1 MIKYIVNRLLYVSAV
16 GLGLTMC
23 APAPVT
29 PPAEANDVMQDYYT
43 LMEFARRNVQYERKQ
58 KKLQTLDEDIYS
70 AILEYYNG
78 SNDTTVE
85 EELLQLPSDGD
96 KQSS

>member
-1 MIKYIVNRLLYVSAV
+1 
-16 GLGLTMC
+16 MC

-29 PPAEANDVMQDYYT
+29 PPAEASDLMQDYYT
-43 LMEFARRNVQYERKQ
+43 LMQFARKNVEYERQQ

-78 SNDTTVE
+78 SNDTTE
-85 EELLQLPSDGD
+85 SEELLQLPSDGD

>member
-1 MIKYIVNRLLYVSAV
+1 
-16 GLGLTMC
+16 MC

-43 LMEFARRNVQYERKQ
+43 LMEFARRNVQYEKKQ

>member
-1 MIKYIVNRLLYVSAV
+1 
-16 GLGLTMC
+16 MC

-29 PPAEANDVMQDYYT
+29 PPAQANDLMQDYET
-43 LMEFARRNVQYERKQ
+43 LMYFAKENVEHARRE
-58 KKLQTLDEDIYS
+58 KKLETLNEDIYS

-78 SNDTTVE
+78 SNDTTE
-85 EELLQLPSDGD
+85 SEELLQLPSDGD

>member
-1 MIKYIVNRLLYVSAV
+1 MIKYTPLLFA
-16 GLGLTMC
+16 LTMC

-29 PPAEANDVMQDYYT
+29 PPAQANDLMQDYNT
-43 LMEFARRNVQYERKQ
+43 LVEFARRNVQYEKKQ
-58 KKLQTLDEDIYS
+58 KKLETLDEDIYS

-78 SNDTTVE
+78 SNDTSVE
-85 EELLQLPSDGD
+85 EELLQVPSDGD

>member
-1 MIKYIVNRLLYVSAV
+1 
-16 GLGLTMC
+16 MC

-43 LMEFARRNVQYERKQ
+43 LMEFARRNVQYERQQ

>member
-1 MIKYIVNRLLYVSAV
+1 
-16 GLGLTMC
+16 MC

-29 PPAEANDVMQDYYT
+29 PPAEASDIMQDYNT
-43 LMEFARRNVQYERKQ
+43 LMEFARRNVQYERRQ

-78 SNDTTVE
+78 SNDTTE
-85 EELLQLPSDGD
+85 SEELLQLPSDGD

>member
-1 MIKYIVNRLLYVSAV
+1 MIKYTPLLFA
-16 GLGLTMC
+16 LTMC

-29 PPAEANDVMQDYYT
+29 PPAEANDIIEDYYT
-43 LMEFARRNVQYERKQ
+43 LMEFARRNVQYERRQ

-78 SNDTTVE
+78 SNDTTE
-85 EELLQLPSDGD
+85 SEELLQLPSDGD

>member
-1 MIKYIVNRLLYVSAV
+1 
-16 GLGLTMC
+16 MC

-43 LMEFARRNVQYERKQ
+43 LMEFARRNVQYERQQ

-78 SNDTTVE
+78 SNDTTE
-85 EELLQLPSDGD
+85 SEELLQLPSDGD

>member
-1 MIKYIVNRLLYVSAV
+1 MIRYMVNRLLYVGAV

-29 PPAEANDVMQDYYT
+29 PPAEASDLMQDYNT
-43 LMEFARRNVQYERKQ
+43 LMVFARRNVQYEKRQ
-58 KKLQTLDEDIYS
+58 RKLQTLDEDIYS

-78 SNDTTVE
+78 SNDTTE
-85 EELLQLPSDGD
+85 SEELLQLPSDGD
-96 KQSS
+96 

>member
-1 MIKYIVNRLLYVSAV
+1 MIRFTPLLFM
-16 GLGLTMC
+16 LTMC

-29 PPAEANDVMQDYYT
+29 PPAEANDLMQDYQT
-43 LMEFARRNVQYERKQ
+43 LMQFARKNVQYERRQ

>member
-1 MIKYIVNRLLYVSAV
+1 MIKIYITMIIAAV
-16 GLGLTMC
+16 AWC
-23 APAPVT
+23 AA
-29 PPAEANDVMQDYYT
+29 AKADLMQDYNT
-43 LMEFARRNVQYERKQ
+43 LVEFARRNVQYEKKQ

-78 SNDTTVE
+78 SNDTTE
-85 EELLQLPSDGD
+85 SEELLQLPSDGD

>member
-1 MIKYIVNRLLYVSAV
+1 
-16 GLGLTMC
+16 MC

-29 PPAEANDVMQDYYT
+29 PPAQANDLMQDYYT
-43 LMEFARRNVQYERKQ
+43 LMEFARRNVQYEKKQ

-78 SNDTTVE
+78 SNDTTE
-85 EELLQLPSDGD
+85 SEELLQLPSDGD